1 MGFDR
6 VPSLGSRPDSAE
18 LTRDMVGIGMNFAA
32 EANRFALIEE
42 TLVYA
47 SELGMEE
54 HDFRVLSILTT
65 WVGVHHGH
73 VNADRLVRCV
83 SEHESPRVRA
93 YWSAIAGW
101 QKRDRRFAR
110 LAKAYEGPQLDL
122 LPVGTDFQIHRRGE
136 DERFAGSAVR
146 VPVGT
151 LRDRETDVLSPEV
164 LVRRHTGY
172 QNRVLMGP
180 TWRADVWTELERE
193 PDMSVAEAARR
204 AGCSFSTAW
213 QVVQDFRLLQ
223 GASSDDG
230 GDSISAL

>member
-1 MGFDR
+1 
-6 VPSLGSRPDSAE
+6 
-18 LTRDMVGIGMNFAA
+18 MNLAA
-32 EANRFALIEE
+32 EANWSALIEE

-47 SELGMEE
+47 SELGMVE

-65 WVGVHHGH
+65 WVGIHHGH
-73 VNADRLVRCV
+73 MNADRLVRCV
-83 SEHESPRVRA
+83 SEHGSPRVRA

-101 QKRDRRFAR
+101 LKKGRRFAR
-110 LAKAYEGPQLDL
+110 LGKLYEGSQVDL
-122 LPVGTDFQIHRRGE
+122 LPVETEFQIARRGE
-136 DERFAGSAVR
+136 DERFTGSAVR
-146 VPVGT
+146 VPAGT
-151 LRDRETDVLSPEV
+151 LRDRETDVRSPEV

-172 QNRVLMGP
+172 QNRVLMGLI
-180 TWRADVWTELERE
+180 WRADLWTELERE

-223 GASSDDG
+223 GASSDNG